1 MLRKK
6 SIYREELAAY
16 ICVSDLCARLER
28 VDVLHR
34 WCRDLMTSSL
44 AQMLTKLD

>member
-6 SIYREELAAY
+6 SIYKEELAAY

-28 VDVLHR
+28 VDALHR
-34 WCRDLMTSSL
+34 
-44 AQMLTKLD
+44 